1 MNENTENTD
10 WEKNTSRRRSSLRPR
25 AWRRDV
31 GFGRAR
37 GVRGGA
43 REVFEA
49 RGGGRAGVPVARV
62 SSRVAPIDV
71 VTRDAFGRSSR
82 ERARA
87 RGRARVRSERARG
100 GGSRFARAAA
110 SSSSDTDA
118 RAEDA
123 PPPPKPPPFEIPAAP
138 PALLRVPDPPA
149 PSEPDDDDVTDESV
163 ETGGFSLKT
172 FFRAKKREEAPRGVR
187 ARDIIKETAR
197 LTFRDFGSTVVF
209 ALVAGAA
216 AQTINL
222 GGTFVLAVAGVH
234 EVELVAALFLV
245 AVQLAKAAAQAA
257 VRVATFRNARDVD
270 CGDVSARARANPRNA
285 WAAIESAFRTWKYVL
300 LVDARRL
307 ASIAWNAFLTIPIP
321 YLALVKAC
329 DYALCVPVFL
339 FEGAHGKEC
348 LRRSEELMRGHRLRL
363 LRAAL
368 GMGALMSAAVGVGG
382 GGHVAASRACR
393 RCRWRRKTRI
403 RGRRGGRRARPG
415 TPHGHLHRHGVRQG
429 LDVGSPAKS
438 GPPSRCS
445 RSPSWGRS
453 RFRRRRGSCCT
464 CSTEKPPRADAA
476 AAAPEE
482 AAAEGEGDAAPGPVR
497 AFFRWRSGRRWRRG
511 TSLRRW
517 REDGG
522 VEPRGSE
529 PGEETGEA

>member
-1 MNENTENTD
+1 M
-10 WEKNTSRRRSSLRPR
+10 SALGAPG
-25 AWRRDV
+25 AFA
-31 GFGRAR
+31 GGRAR
-37 GVRGGA
+37 CSRRAAGGE
-43 REVFEA
+43 R
-49 RGGGRAGVPVARV
+49 GVPAARV

-285 WAAIESAFRTWKYVL
+285 WAAIKSAFRTWKYVL

-368 GMGALMSAAVGVGG
+368 GMGALMSAAVGVVVG
-382 GGHVAASRACR
+382 VFAAAVPSLPALLMAAEDAGSAAAA
-393 RCRWRRKTRI
+393 K
-403 RGRRGGRRARPG
+403 GAARSAGDAAMGIFTG
-415 TPHGHLHRHGVRQG
+415 TAFDRVW
-429 LDVGSPAKS
+429 DVGSLGEKWATVALLAFAILGS
-438 GPPSRCS
+438 FTFSAATRQLLYVFYRETAARWTPP
-445 RSPSWGRS
+445 
-453 RFRRRRGSCCT
+453 
-464 CSTEKPPRADAA
+464 PP
-476 AAAPEE
+476 PEE

-497 AFFRWRSGRRWRRG
+497 AFFRKMAFWKKVEEGDVSAAVAAR
-511 TSLRRW
+511 TAELRN
-517 REDGG
+517 RE
-522 VEPRGSE
+522 EAKN
-529 PGEETGEA
+529 PGEETGERKKTSDASEKTS

>member
-1 MNENTENTD
+1 MSALGAPGAFAGRRAR
-10 WEKNTSRRRSSLRPR
+10 WSRRP
-25 AWRRDV
+25 AV
-31 GFGRAR
+31 GER
-37 GVRGGA
+37 GVPA
-43 REVFEA
+43 
-49 RGGGRAGVPVARV
+49 ARV
-62 SSRVAPIDV
+62 SARVAPIDV

-149 PSEPDDDDVTDESV
+149 PIEPDDDDDVTDESV

-197 LTFRDFGSTVVF
+197 LTFRDFGSTAAF

-285 WAAIESAFRTWKYVL
+285 WAAIKSAFRTWKYVL

-339 FEGAHGKEC
+339 FEGARGKEC

-368 GMGALMSAAVGVGG
+368 GTGALASAAVGVVVGVFA
-382 GGHVAASRACR
+382 VAVPSLPALLMAAEDAGSAAAAE
-393 RCRWRRKTRI
+393 
-403 RGRRGGRRARPG
+403 GAARSAGDAAMGIFTG
-415 TPHGHLHRHGVRQG
+415 TAFDRVW
-429 LDVGSPAKS
+429 DVGSLGEKWATVALLAFAILGS
-438 GPPSRCS
+438 FTFSAATRQLLYVFYRETAARWTPP
-445 RSPSWGRS
+445 
-453 RFRRRRGSCCT
+453 
-464 CSTEKPPRADAA
+464 PP
-476 AAAPEE
+476 PEE

-497 AFFRWRSGRRWRRG
+497 AFFRKMAFWKKVEEGDVSAAVAARTAELRNRG
-511 TSLRRW
+511 DARN
-517 REDGG
+517 
-522 VEPRGSE
+522 
-529 PGEETGEA
+529 PGEETGEGEGKKTSDASEKTS